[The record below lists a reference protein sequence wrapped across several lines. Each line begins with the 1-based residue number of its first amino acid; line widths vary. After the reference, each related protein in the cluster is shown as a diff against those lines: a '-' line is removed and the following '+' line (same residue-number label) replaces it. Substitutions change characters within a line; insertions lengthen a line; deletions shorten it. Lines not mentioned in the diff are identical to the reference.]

1 MSEEILGKVRLI
13 VSDIFN
19 VPLEEITSESSP
31 ESIENWDSMQQLNLV
46 LSLEDEF
53 SVNFEPEEIEKLT
66 DVKAIVV
73 LIQKKLKVL

>member
-1 MSEEILGKVRLI
+1 MSEEILEKVRLI

-46 LSLEDEF
+46 LSLEHEF

-66 DVKAIVV
+66 DVKEIVL
-73 LIQKKLKVL
+73 LIQKKLKET

>member
-1 MSEEILGKVRLI
+1 MTEEILEKVRLI

-46 LSLEDEF
+46 LSLEHEF
-53 SVNFEPEEIEKLT
+53 SVNFEPEDIEKLT

-73 LIQKKLKVL
+73 LIQKKLKEK